1 MTGTAA
7 RGVRIEDLEH
17 SYTSEPVLQ
26 KVCLEVE
33 SGESIALLGPSGC
46 GKTTLL
52 RLLAGLEVP
61 DSGSIQIGGEVVAGT
76 KWVPPDR
83 RRVGMVFQDWAL
95 FPHLSV
101 EKNVGYGVAKSADK
115 EAEVKTALEMVGLLG
130 LEERM
135 PATLSG
141 GQQQRVAL
149 ARALAPKPSVLLLDE
164 PFSNLDTSL
173 RVEVRTEVHRL
184 LADLGITSIFV
195 THDQDEAFIVGDRVA
210 VMRSGEI
217 VQTDSPQKLYHHPID
232 RWIAEF
238 VGMVSVLRGQAKDGS
253 VACELGTLSTN
264 SAIQGEVDVIFR
276 PEQLE
281 IERGGNAEVQ
291 LVEYYGHD
299 TMVFVSVGEHQL
311 QIRCGASSDFK
322 RGDKVTVSFTDT
334 KVLTFSKT

>member
-76 KWVPPDR
+76 KWVPPVR

-149 ARALAPKPSVLLLDE
+149 ARALAPKPSVLLLYE
-164 PFSNLDTSL
+164 PFSNIYTCL
-173 RVEVRTEVHRL
+173 RV
-184 LADLGITSIFV
+184 
-195 THDQDEAFIVGDRVA
+195 
-210 VMRSGEI
+210 
-217 VQTDSPQKLYHHPID
+217 
-232 RWIAEF
+232 
-238 VGMVSVLRGQAKDGS
+238 
-253 VACELGTLSTN
+253 
-264 SAIQGEVDVIFR
+264 
-276 PEQLE
+276 
-281 IERGGNAEVQ
+281 
-291 LVEYYGHD
+291 
-299 TMVFVSVGEHQL
+299 
-311 QIRCGASSDFK
+311 
-322 RGDKVTVSFTDT
+322 
-334 KVLTFSKT
+334 

>member
-83 RRVGMVFQDWAL
+83 RRVGMVFQIGL
-95 FPHLSV
+95 ISHLSV

-130 LEERM
+130 LEERRRQ
-135 PATLSG
+135 LRR

-253 VACELGTLSTN
+253 VAANWGLCPLILL
-264 SAIQGEVDVIFR
+264 FR
-276 PEQLE
+276 A
-281 IERGGNAEVQ
+281 R
-291 LVEYYGHD
+291 
-299 TMVFVSVGEHQL
+299 
-311 QIRCGASSDFK
+311 
-322 RGDKVTVSFTDT
+322 
-334 KVLTFSKT
+334 